1 MRPTDPPLLTW
12 YLSHD
17 QWREEHEALHD
28 RLLEL
33 CRMMKWN
40 PANYDYPDWETHH
53 QAVREK
59 FIPFMRDWR
68 NHLSME
74 RKTLYPVTKTAIC
87 GGRIGPVSVL
97 EQDERIAGQF
107 YEAYLEAAEG
117 EASPEDALSRLL
129 QVLMIVAEHFR
140 VEEEVVVPAA
150 ERLMEEIE
158 YSGS

>member
-1 MRPTDPPLLTW
+1 MRPSNPPLLEW

-17 QWREEHEALHD
+17 QWREEHEALRD

-40 PANYDYPDWETHH
+40 PANYDYPDWEAHH
-53 QAVREK
+53 LAVREK
-59 FIPFMRDWR
+59 FIPFMRDWLR
-68 NHLSME
+68 HLAME
-74 RKTLYPVTKTAIC
+74 RRTVYPVARTAIC

-107 YEAYLEAAEG
+107 YDAYLQAAG
-117 EASPEDALSRLL
+117 RDASPEDALSHLL
-129 QVLMIVAEHFR
+129 QVLIIVAEHFR
-140 VEEEVVVPAA
+140 VEEELVMPAA